1 MSRTVQAQRARRP
14 WRTAIVAGMA
24 SYLDAGAIVTTGIA
38 LVLYAPT
45 LGIGDGALGALSG
58 LLTLC
63 FAVGAVTGGRLGD
76 RYGRRS
82 VYTVTLL
89 VFAVGTALLATAG
102 GVAVLFA
109 GVVLVGLAIGADL
122 PVSLALI
129 AEQAPEGA
137 KGKMIVFSGMLWL
150 LGILA
155 PILLSIVV
163 APLGELGGRILYGQL
178 LLVCVVVIVARM
190 GLRESAEWTGKHGAA
205 SRDGDEIRFSQL
217 GQLFRAPLVAAVLAT
232 GLYYAIWNLGA
243 NTFGQFGTF
252 LLVQVAGVDVQAAS
266 VLNLAIFPVGIVAA
280 LVFMRVVDRPSR
292 WNFFVGGTILNVVAF
307 AVPLVLGFSATSFVV
322 MMFCFG
328 IGAGFCGES
337 IYKVW
342 SQELFPTL
350 LRSTAQGVT
359 LAFARVVA
367 GLAAFGTPA
376 IATGSPT
383 ALFAVLVGCAAVSGV
398 IGLIWVPRLSSAA
411 DLEPAA
417 GNEAERPAPPTTS

>member
-1 MSRTVQAQRARRP
+1 
-14 WRTAIVAGMA
+14 MA

-38 LVLYAPT
+38 LVLFAPS
-45 LGIGDGALGALSG
+45 LGIGDGTLGALSG
-58 LLTLC
+58 LLTLG
-63 FAVGAVTGGRLGD
+63 FAVGAVVGGRLGD
-76 RYGRRS
+76 RYGRRR
-82 VYTVTLL
+82 VYTATLL
-89 VFAVGTALLATAG
+89 LFAVGTALLATAG
-102 GVAVLFA
+102 AVAMLFA

-129 AEQAPEGA
+129 AEQAPAGE

-155 PILLSIVV
+155 PILLSIAV

-190 GLRESAEWTGKHGAA
+190 GLRESAEWAGKSDAA
-205 SRDGDEIRFSQL
+205 ARDGDEIRFSHL

-232 GLYYAIWNLGA
+232 GLYYAVWNLGA

-252 LLVQVAGVDVQAAS
+252 LLVQVAGADVQAAS
-266 VLNLAIFPVGIVAA
+266 VLNLATFPVSIVAA

-292 WNFFVGGTILNVVAF
+292 RTFFVGGTILNVVAF

-322 MMFCFG
+322 TMVCFG

-350 LRSTAQGVT
+350 LRSTAQGS
-359 LAFARVVA
+359 RSRS
-367 GLAAFGTPA
+367 P
-376 IATGSPT
+376 GSSP
-383 ALFAVLVGCAAVSGV
+383 GS
-398 IGLIWVPRLSSAA
+398 RRS
-411 DLEPAA
+411 
-417 GNEAERPAPPTTS
+417 APP

>member
-1 MSRTVQAQRARRP
+1 
-14 WRTAIVAGMA
+14 MA

-38 LVLYAPT
+38 LVLYAPS
-45 LGIGDGALGALSG
+45 LGIGDGTIGALSG

-63 FAVGAVTGGRLGD
+63 FAVGAVSGGRLGD
-76 RYGRRS
+76 RYGRRR
-82 VYTVTLL
+82 VYAVTLL
-89 VFAVGTALLATAG
+89 VFAVGAAVLATAG
-102 GVAVLFA
+102 GAAMLFA

-129 AEQAPEGA
+129 AEQAPPGE

-150 LGILA
+150 LGILV
-155 PILLSIVV
+155 PILLSIAV
-163 APLGELGGRILYGQL
+163 APLGEWGGRILYGQL

-190 GLRESAEWTGKHGAA
+190 GLRESAEWAGKNSAATHDGA
-205 SRDGDEIRFSQL
+205 DEIRFSQL

-252 LLVQVAGVDVQAAS
+252 LLVHVAGVDVQAAS
-266 VLNLAIFPVGIVAA
+266 VLNLATFPVGIVAA

-292 WNFFVGGTILNVVAF
+292 GTFFLVGTILDVVAF
-307 AVPLVLGFSATSFVV
+307 VVPLVLGFSATSFVV

-359 LAFARVVA
+359 LAFARIVA

-376 IATGSPT
+376 IAAGSPV
-383 ALFAVLVGCAAVSGV
+383 ALFAVLVGCAVCSGA
-398 IGLIWVPRLSSAA
+398 IGLFWVPRLSSAV
-411 DLEPAA
+411 DLEQ
-417 GNEAERPAPPTTS
+417 AEQKTS